1 MKKGLIFDMDGTL
14 LDSMSAWYTL
24 ASRTVRSFG
33 KTPEADLDQKINQ
46 MSVAEGCRY
55 LISTYDLALLEEEM
69 YSSILRTMQCFY
81 ETEVKVKPGIRAFLE
96 ECKKS
101 GVPMCVATATD
112 RPLTLAALR
121 HTKLFSF
128 FDAVFTVAEVGA
140 GKDRADIYEAA
151 ADRMQLAKEQCMV
164 FEDACYAAMTAKQ
177 AGFIV
182 VGIED
187 DTEADQKGL
196 RKICDHY
203 VEKGKEAEQLMLLK
217 KKERL

>member
-1 MKKGLIFDMDGTL
+1 
-14 LDSMSAWYTL
+14 
-24 ASRTVRSFG
+24 
-33 KTPEADLDQKINQ
+33 
-46 MSVAEGCRY
+46 
-55 LISTYDLALLEEEM
+55 
-69 YSSILRTMQCFY
+69 
-81 ETEVKVKPGIRAFLE
+81 
-96 ECKKS
+96 
-101 GVPMCVATATD
+101 MCVATATD
-112 RPLTLAALR
+112 RPLTLVALR

-128 FDAVFTVAEVGA
+128 FDTVFTVAEVGA
-140 GKDRADIYEAA
+140 RKDRADIYEAA
-151 ADRMQLAKEQCMV
+151 ADRMQLAKEQCIV